1 MPSIQPISSSNPAS
15 GRQQVHGPQPV
26 RSLIEHPAAFWA
38 IALAASVQ
46 FAIVYVRTVALEFP
60 FDRYAYADVE
70 YPYRRRV
77 LMQWVLRAALHFR
90 RYLTYTSRNSS
101 WGPVE
106 ICCVAVAVISLLA
119 CIAIA
124 RRWIRLLAGGRSGLE
139 WLSLLVI
146 WICNYHFLLAE
157 IRFQL
162 PYDLPSMAFFGLGC
176 YAAYTRNRPLYYV
189 ALLVGTVNRE
199 STLFLPLVFLL
210 FSTSEA
216 APLLQTLRRIPLR
229 LYAETLLQFALWA
242 AIYLWCVRST
252 GGSRHLPSLLGVN
265 ARMILKPVHWT
276 TYASIFGF
284 LWIPYVAYFRR
295 IGDAR
300 LQRLAWLAPLWAII
314 MFVFADPLEI
324 RTHSEWAVYLVVCL
338 ACIAR
343 SFQALSGTGR
353 AEPADP
359 SQASPALGT

>member
-1 MPSIQPISSSNPAS
+1 MPSIQPISSSTADSP
-15 GRQQVHGPQPV
+15 QQAAGSARVGSWMERPV
-26 RSLIEHPAAFWA
+26 VFWVV
-38 IALAASVQ
+38 ALAASVQ

-90 RYLTYTSRNSS
+90 SYLTYSSRNSS

-106 ICCVAVAVISLLA
+106 ICCVLVAVVSLLA
-119 CIAIA
+119 TIAIA
-124 RRWIRLLAGGRSGLE
+124 RRWIQLLAGGRSGLE

-176 YAAYTRNRPLYYV
+176 YAAYTRNRLLYYA

-216 APLLQTLRRIPLR
+216 APLLQTLRRIPLG

-252 GGSRHLPSLLGVN
+252 GGSRDLPSLLAVN

-343 SFQALSGTGR
+343 SFQALPGGAG
-353 AEPADP
+353 AEPGDP
-359 SQASPALGT
+359 LQASPSL